1 MGGTGRIVTRL
12 EANLGYTVNL
22 LEKLEEPEEE
32 GLEEEHEGRGMEMW
46 QERRGLKRR
55 RSMRKKKSHFF
66 NPTRLQ
72 DEPPNKSCVFS
83 ALWRAVVIAH

>member
-32 GLEEEHEGRGMEMW
+32 GFEEEHEGRD
-46 QERRGLKRR
+46 LKRR
-55 RSMRKKKSHFF
+55 RSMRGLS
-66 NPTRLQ
+66 RRG
-72 DEPPNKSCVFS
+72 
-83 ALWRAVVIAH
+83 A